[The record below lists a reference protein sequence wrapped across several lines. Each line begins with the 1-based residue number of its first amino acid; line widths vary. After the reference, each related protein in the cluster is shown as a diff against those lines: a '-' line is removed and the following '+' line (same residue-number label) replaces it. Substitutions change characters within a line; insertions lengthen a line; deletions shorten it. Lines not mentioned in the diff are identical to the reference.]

1 VENLTL
7 DNTESLVQSMTWTVP
22 DNAGPPPERPVSG
35 TNTDVPDPAV
45 DETPKVHPGGRISPS
60 MWLLGVASAIVVVA
74 VVTILFWPKPVQLE
88 PRIAQATV
96 LVEPTPLLQEPR
108 PNSRGILVLHK
119 GQRVNVLERI
129 PPKGSFVRVQFV
141 SPKKNSL
148 PGFVGVDR
156 LSEWSSEDAGFSLDI
171 VRMKRPPAGA
181 GTQDWVNYA
190 EQLLDFARRFPGLKE
205 ADQARLEAA
214 EIYRRIATELK
225 NAGKPYE
232 ESVVYLDRAEAA
244 LKDITQDDTGAV
256 AESRRFIA
264 ELRQVDPGPD
274 PKKDE
279 TAQRLEKMYVNAA
292 QMWTKGEP
300 SEKVFAVIEEI
311 LRIDPHYDHAIR
323 LRDQIKRE
331 EGVFKK

>member
-1 VENLTL
+1 
-7 DNTESLVQSMTWTVP
+7 
-22 DNAGPPPERPVSG
+22 
-35 TNTDVPDPAV
+35 
-45 DETPKVHPGGRISPS
+45 
-60 MWLLGVASAIVVVA
+60 
-74 VVTILFWPKPVQLE
+74 VQLE
-88 PRIAQATV
+88 PRIAQAIV

-108 PNSRGILVLHK
+108 PNSRGILVLHQ

-141 SPKKNSL
+141 SPKKNSM

-156 LSEWSSEDAGFSLDI
+156 LSEWSSEDAGFSLDV

-190 EQLLDFARRFPGLKE
+190 EQLLDFARRFPGPKE
-205 ADQARLEAA
+205 ADQTRLEAA
-214 EIYRRIATELK
+214 EIYRRIAAELK

-232 ESVVYLDRAEAA
+232 EWVVYLDRAEAA

-264 ELRQVDPGPD
+264 EMRQPDPGPD